1 MSHKLFK
8 PTVLAV
14 GLLAWSS
21 LSNDAFAD
29 MASAETLS
37 APCAGC
43 HGPNGS
49 SYGPATPTIAGIT
62 QDYFISSM
70 NDYISGDRKSTV
82 MGRIA
87 KGYSTDEIKVMADY
101 FAKQKI
107 VRFPQEV
114 DAKLVEKGAK
124 LFQNY
129 CEKCHE
135 DDGYLADG
143 IGVMAGQ
150 TKQYLHF
157 MVNDFF
163 SGDREWSKK
172 QKKKMKALMD
182 DHGQEGYDA
191 VLDYMAS
198 KK

>member
-1 MSHKLFK
+1 MSRTFLK
-8 PTVLAV
+8 PTLVAA
-14 GLLAWSS
+14 GLLAMASY
-21 LSNDAFAD
+21 SNDASAE
-29 MASAETLS
+29 MASVETLA

-43 HGPNGS
+43 HGTKGS
-49 SYGPATPTIAGIT
+49 SHGPATPTIAGIT

-70 NDYISGDRKSTV
+70 ESYISGERKSTV

-87 KGYSTDEIKVMADY
+87 KGYSAEEIKVMADY
-101 FAKQKI
+101 FANQKI
-107 VRFPQEV
+107 TRYKQDV
-114 DAKLVEKGAK
+114 DPALVKKGAK

-150 TKQYLHF
+150 TTDYLRF
-157 MVNDFF
+157 MVADFF

-172 QKKKMKALMD
+172 QKKKMKAMME
-182 DHGQEGYDA
+182 DHGQEGYEA
-191 VLDYMAS
+191 VIHYMGS
-198 KK
+198 KM

>member
-1 MSHKLFK
+1 MSQSFLK
-8 PTVLAV
+8 PTLMAAA
-14 GLLAWSS
+14 LLTMTTFSA
-21 LSNDAFAD
+21 DANAD
-29 MASAETLS
+29 MASVETLA

-43 HGPNGS
+43 HGPDGS
-49 SYGPATPTIAGIT
+49 SHGPATPTIAGIT

-70 NDYISGDRKSTV
+70 NDYISGKRPSTV

-87 KGYSTDEIKVMADY
+87 KGYSEAEIKAMADY
-101 FAKQKI
+101 FAAKKITRYKQD
-107 VRFPQEV
+107 FDP
-114 DAKLVEKGAK
+114 KLAEKGRK

-157 MVNDFF
+157 MVADFF

-198 KK
+198 KQ

>member
-87 KGYSTDEIKVMADY
+87 KGYSADEIKVMADY